1 MKTKFIILGSG
12 YSLGVPRAD
21 GYWGKCNPKEKKNYR
36 TRCSAF
42 IQSSIKNIII
52 DTSPDIRQQLI
63 GSNITNI
70 DCALFSHKHGDQ
82 IHGINDLRVFSL
94 KSNQKIPIYADL
106 ETGNYLKKNF
116 SYCFN
121 NSPSYNA
128 ILKFNLL
135 IS

>member
-21 GYWGKCNPKEKKNYR
+21 GHWGKCNPKEKKNYR

-42 IQSSIKNIII
+42 IQSSIKNIIK

-70 DCALFSHKHGDQ
+70 DCALFSHKQRHR
-82 IHGINDLRVFSL
+82 L
-94 KSNQKIPIYADL
+94 A
-106 ETGNYLKKNF
+106 
-116 SYCFN
+116 C
-121 NSPSYNA
+121 
-128 ILKFNLL
+128 
-135 IS
+135 